1 MSWRAQGMRTWLLQ
15 RLTAV
20 YMLLFAISC
29 LIYLFL
35 HRPIHFTAWHEFFA
49 LPSASIATTLF
60 FVSLL
65 YHAWVGV
72 RDIMVDYIHD
82 TTIRFTLWVLITL
95 LLIGMVIWV
104 FLILLQVVEL

>member
-20 YMLLFAISC
+20 YMLLFVISC
-29 LIYLFL
+29 LIYLSL
-35 HRPIHFTAWHEFFA
+35 HQPINFAAWREFFS
-49 LPSASIATTLF
+49 LPTVSIATTLF
-60 FVSLL
+60 FLSLL
-65 YHAWVGV
+65 YHAWVGI

-82 TTIRFTLWVLITL
+82 IAIRFTLWVLITL
-95 LLIGMVIWV
+95 LLIGMSIWV

>member
-15 RLTAV
+15 RLTAM

-29 LIYLFL
+29 FIYLSL
-35 HRPIHFTAWHEFFA
+35 HRPITFTAWHEFFS
-49 LPSASIATTLF
+49 LPTVAIATILF
-60 FVSLL
+60 FLSLL

-82 TTIRFTLWVLITL
+82 TAIRFTLWVLITL
-95 LLIGMVIWV
+95 LLLGMAIWV
-104 FLILLQVVEL
+104 FFILLQVVEL